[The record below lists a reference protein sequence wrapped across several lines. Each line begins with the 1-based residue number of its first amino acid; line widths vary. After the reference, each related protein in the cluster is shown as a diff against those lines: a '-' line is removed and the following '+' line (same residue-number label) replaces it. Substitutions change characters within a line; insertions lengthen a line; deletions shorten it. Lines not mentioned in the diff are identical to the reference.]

1 MPGETHKPTR
11 VVKVN
16 VKQFDLN
23 RLFFAPLPFN
33 TATNPPASDVFD
45 LHFEKPLSLDYD
57 IGYRRIWRL
66 FFMHLFG
73 THRKPSNWPQD
84 DSEWPASLDFA
95 VDVNRREATFRMNT
109 RNNKNE
115 SFSPAAIKMR
125 EQALINCTSVQSPC
139 PVRRFNSE
147 AFEKAIPEDVPA
159 DRNIPDMITIKSEDL
174 WHFTIQRRNMQYGYV
189 QTLEVNGNSY
199 REWVPADIN
208 CQAPDVA
215 DMNWDEV
222 SELTELHDYVR
233 SPGNQ
238 DLAWTFTSMHD
249 VASHIQKGSLPPLIL
264 KFLHSTSAA
273 LRAPRICTHQEK
285 VRLQAQQRTP
295 VCMEADIFEHKALRQ
310 RCSDRLKVDREEK
323 LKAGEAQN
331 ITNNEAA
338 MYALNV
344 DPPMFDMAEQAYRKY
359 LQYRQ
364 LFDNAETGEGLTFR
378 YSRRWQKYLLR
389 LQQIPGAN
397 GMYVYDRQLQYSE
410 NTFKDP
416 DSENTLDPDSHVV
429 CGTFQS
435 SAANVA
441 QPHESATGAITEQYL
456 RCIPLRNYNN
466 SRTSRE
472 MQTGAPSQR
481 HNVNTMYRKWLLE
494 QESRLQYGWMKP
506 RFSDTKYQL
515 LPENYRLQLDHYYQV
530 QYKWTKW
537 WTKERSANGKA
548 VLTLEPCRPKN
559 APLDASDELQRPITG
574 AIARDATHTLLTA
587 QADYVTYWLQKQVS
601 QWQWIPPTMQRQDK
615 TYLDPLDPNV
625 DEISIYCY
633 LLYAWMRKVVV
644 GNSLNMLQFGFF
656 SDHQNPHG
664 TTNQEYCTKS
674 YESIQTYTK
683 PIESGDIFHLWN
695 DSPEKQ
701 QLWTKK
707 LEAMFSAE
715 HNLYFRRKAAFE
727 LWFDLCHGVWA
738 PYLALWRKH
747 KKDAA
752 SSSIGQQENWDP
764 WLCDRWHMAVYN
776 SNRWQ
781 PTVVEKRLSKP
792 HTAGSESTAENSAHT
807 CAFKNDERAYQ
818 RIAPDNYAG
827 YAEDLAVDKQN
838 IEIDVPPVLLLC
850 GLPQNDGKQNSQIS
864 LDFLGYQDTYKPMYR
879 KERPKKTGTASVPSS
894 DAETEADTDAGT
906 PRGSDVTSD
915 MASDAGNTDRDE
927 LETENMD
934 DEPISVIGARHEE
947 HDLDDDT
954 VVDTVIKADNSI
966 LFGCALAT
974 RWNSKAKQNTRESTV
989 LTDEILQREKWY
1001 LSPKYDGVRC
1011 RWDGTGLYSRTG
1023 NFLFQAPEWLT
1034 EALPK
1039 CALDG
1044 ELWKGR
1050 NTFQD
1055 TWSAVSKQ
1063 RKQIND
1069 LGFEEW
1075 RKAWQEVY
1083 YVVFDCPG
1091 ETKQYQHRLDKAYEE
1106 IKTHRVH
1113 LAPEAKEWSENK
1125 LKVVGMDQEPPTD
1138 TLFWNRP
1145 VLSVDRIEQELA
1157 KEQDLFGEGLIARKN
1172 DAPYTPGRSNFLV
1185 KIKAKRDDEAIVVY
1199 CGKGRG
1205 QFKGMMGYL
1214 WCRTRWGAEFDL
1226 SSGLSVPQ
1234 RQWNSPENHALR
1246 EGTVV
1251 TFTYTDL
1258 SSGHKRPKQSVF
1270 QRVRPDISAKEFP
1283 GWECIADVDMFD
1295 SRRWYDKDQSTSQQS
1310 EATSAGTDT

>member
-1 MPGETHKPTR
+1 
-11 VVKVN
+11 
-16 VKQFDLN
+16 
-23 RLFFAPLPFN
+23 
-33 TATNPPASDVFD
+33 
-45 LHFEKPLSLDYD
+45 
-57 IGYRRIWRL
+57 
-66 FFMHLFG
+66 
-73 THRKPSNWPQD
+73 
-84 DSEWPASLDFA
+84 
-95 VDVNRREATFRMNT
+95 
-109 RNNKNE
+109 
-115 SFSPAAIKMR
+115 
-125 EQALINCTSVQSPC
+125 
-139 PVRRFNSE
+139 
-147 AFEKAIPEDVPA
+147 
-159 DRNIPDMITIKSEDL
+159 
-174 WHFTIQRRNMQYGYV
+174 
-189 QTLEVNGNSY
+189 
-199 REWVPADIN
+199 
-208 CQAPDVA
+208 
-215 DMNWDEV
+215 
-222 SELTELHDYVR
+222 
-233 SPGNQ
+233 
-238 DLAWTFTSMHD
+238 
-249 VASHIQKGSLPPLIL
+249 
-264 KFLHSTSAA
+264 
-273 LRAPRICTHQEK
+273 
-285 VRLQAQQRTP
+285 
-295 VCMEADIFEHKALRQ
+295 MEADIFEHKALRQ
-310 RCSDRLKVDREEK
+310 RCLDRLKVDREEK
-323 LKAGEAQN
+323 LKGVEAQ
-331 ITNNEAA
+331 ITTNNEAA

-359 LQYRQ
+359 LQYQQ
-364 LFDNAETGEGLTFR
+364 LFNNAETGEGLTFR

-410 NTFKDP
+410 EMEDTTT
-416 DSENTLDPDSHVV
+416 DSNVV

-537 WTKERSANGKA
+537 WTKERSTNGKA

-850 GLPQNDGKQNSQIS
+850 GLSQEEDETSSEIS
-864 LDFLGYQDTYKPMYR
+864 LDFLGYQDTYKPMHR
-879 KERPKKTGTASVPSS
+879 KQRKKPPGSVSAPSS
-894 DAETEADTDAGT
+894 DAETEPDTDAGT
-906 PRGSDVTSD
+906 PLGSDVTSD

-934 DEPISVIGARHEE
+934 DEPISVISARHEE
-947 HDLDDDT
+947 LDLDDDT
-954 VVDTVIKADNSI
+954 VVDTVFNSDNTGKTTI

-974 RWNSKAKQNTRESTV
+974 RWNSKAKQNTKESTV
-989 LTDEILQREKWY
+989 LTDDILGAEVWH

-1011 RWDGTGLYSRTG
+1011 RWNGTGLYSRTG
-1023 NFLFQAPEWLT
+1023 NFLFEAPKWLT
-1034 EALPK
+1034 DALPQ

-1055 TWSAVSKQ
+1055 TWSTVSKKRRQ
-1063 RKQIND
+1063 TTEQDFSGWEN
-1069 LGFEEW
+1069 
-1075 RKAWQEVY
+1075 AWKEVY

-1091 ETKQYQHRLDKAYEE
+1091 DNKQYKNRLDKAYDE
-1106 IKTHRVH
+1106 ITTHRQS
-1113 LAPEAKEWSENK
+1113 LASEAKEWSENK
-1125 LKVVGMDQEPPTD
+1125 LKVVGKDSESED
-1138 TLFWNRP
+1138 SSLFWRRQAQT
-1145 VLSVDRIEQELA
+1145 VDHIEKELA
-1157 KEQDLFGEGLIARKN
+1157 TEQDLFGEGLIARKN

-1295 SRRWYDKDQSTSQQS
+1295 SRRWYDTDQSTSQQS
-1310 EATSAGTDT
+1310 AATLAGTVAL